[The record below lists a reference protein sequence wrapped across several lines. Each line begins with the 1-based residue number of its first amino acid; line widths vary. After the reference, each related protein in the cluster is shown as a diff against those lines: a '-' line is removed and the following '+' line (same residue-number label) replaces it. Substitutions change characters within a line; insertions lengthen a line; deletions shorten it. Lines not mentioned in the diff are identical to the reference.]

1 MQNRCAIAVMAKAPI
16 PGSSKTRL
24 VPPLRFDQAAA
35 LSGAFLSDITANIML
50 AAEQQ
55 PIDAWIAYAPSGTET
70 GITPWA
76 APGTRLLLADG
87 DLPMA
92 PEVQGLGRSL
102 VHAATALFARG
113 YSALCLVNSDSPT
126 LPTAILRRAASLLLN
141 NPRRVML
148 GPAEDGGY
156 YLIGM
161 AQPHTKLFAD
171 ITWSSPEVADQTRAR
186 AAALRLTLTEF
197 TPWFDVDDA
206 ASLHR
211 LAAEINTPPRGPD
224 SPYAAP
230 ATASCLRHLGLT

>member
-16 PGSSKTRL
+16 PGRSKTRL

-55 PIDAWIAYAPSGTET
+55 PIDAWIAYAPAGTEP
-70 GITPWA
+70 GITPWS

-87 DLPMA
+87 DLPMP
-92 PEVQGLGRSL
+92 PEVRGLGRSL
-102 VHAATALFARG
+102 VHAATTLFAHG
-113 YSALCLVNSDSPT
+113 YAAVCLVNSDSPT
-126 LPTAILRRAASLLLN
+126 LPTAILRRAASLLLQD
-141 NPRRVML
+141 PRRVML

-161 AQPHTKLFAD
+161 AEPYPGLFAR
-171 ITWSSPEVADQTRAR
+171 ISWSSPEVADQTRAR
-186 AAALRLTLTEF
+186 AAALQLTLTEF

-211 LAAEINTPPRGPD
+211 LTAEITAPPPGLDRPF
-224 SPYAAP
+224 AAP
-230 ATASCLRHLGLT
+230 ATASCLRDLGLT